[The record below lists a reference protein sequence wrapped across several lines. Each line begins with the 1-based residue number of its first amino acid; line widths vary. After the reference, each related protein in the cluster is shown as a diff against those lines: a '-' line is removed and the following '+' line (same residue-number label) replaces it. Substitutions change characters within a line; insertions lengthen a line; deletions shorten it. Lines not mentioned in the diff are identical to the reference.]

1 MVELS
6 EKFKLQIINRYGKQ
20 GTKWLSN
27 INQII
32 EKYTYEFQLKNTK
45 LVDGLGVNIV
55 LFSTSEQYGE
65 VVLKIIAPYPSS
77 NTEIQL
83 MQQYPPSYIPKC
95 YYFNLRDRIM
105 VQERLLP
112 GYSLDNLNN
121 KTKRVKIFSNIAN
134 SLLLKNDGEDNFLT
148 YSELFKDTIKY
159 AYDNKETFSDMM
171 WMIEKANNIYNKIA
185 AMNLPQYILHGDLHH
200 KNILK
205 SKNKWKA
212 IDPHGM
218 IGEKVFES
226 SQFIRNE
233 LEIFDTSL
241 DNFEELILLIE
252 KYLGEDKQLIMQ
264 SLYVTI
270 ISKIIGYVKNK
281 YDTIK
286 ILYNINLAKRIL
298 EYLCPVTL

>member
-6 EKFKLQIINRYGKQ
+6 EKLKLQVVNRYGEQ

-27 INQII
+27 IDQII
-32 EKYTYEFQLKNTK
+32 EKYTHQFQLKNTK
-45 LVDGLGVNIV
+45 LVDGLGVNVV

-65 VVLKIIAPYPSS
+65 VVLKIIAPYPSF

-83 MQQYPPSYIPKC
+83 MQQYPQSYIPKC
-95 YYFNLRDRIM
+95 YYFNLKDRIM
-105 VQERLLP
+105 VQERLMP
-112 GYSLDNLNN
+112 GYSLDNLDN
-121 KTKRVKIFSNIAN
+121 KTERVKIFSNLAN
-134 SLLLKNDGEDNFLT
+134 SLLLKNNGEEIFLT
-148 YSELFKDTIKY
+148 YKELFKDTTKY
-159 AYDNKETFSDMM
+159 AYDNKEIFSDII
-171 WMIEKANNIYNKIA
+171 WMIEKATTIYNNIE
-185 AMNLPQYILHGDLHH
+185 AMNLPQYILHGDLQH

-205 SKNKWKA
+205 SKNKRKA

-226 SQFIRNE
+226 SIFIRNE

-281 YDTIK
+281 YDTNK

-298 EYLCPVTL
+298 EYLSPITL